1 VKSES
6 LVDRRG
12 LSQIWPIWTPRLG
25 RSNNRHTIYGKNSRA
40 LRTHG
45 LSAALCAYSP
55 YPCRTSFGHT
65 EFQESTLCA
74 STTPAKCWGWAGRGG
89 APLTPQ
95 GFGRECTGGGQWW
108 WCVWLCLCA
117 GGLCGGTWGTTKSC
131 PCHHGRL
138 HSAHPPSWPLPNR
151 APATNGRLHS
161 ALPTG
166 PVAGAR
172 GCLVDHPRLPVAI
185 KPSGHVALIAHA
197 LITPKR
203 SQEQPRRAK
212 KSQNSLK
219 QPETAWN
226 SPKTAQ
232 NRQEEPER
240 AKNTSPGTGQGW
252 CSHRVSTPGI
262 PCDQKMS
269 HMARVDTRIVRP
281 EDRVCA
287 AHANFCR
294 FSL

>member
-117 GGLCGGTWGTTKSC
+117 GGLCGGTWGTTKSSPCHQWSFTQRTPSFLASTKSC
-131 PCHHGRL
+131 PCHQWSFTQRTTH
-138 HSAHPPSWPLPNR
+138 R
-151 APATNGRLHS
+151 ARCWRSRVPCGSSPA
-161 ALPTG
+161 
-166 PVAGAR
+166 
-172 GCLVDHPRLPVAI
+172 
-185 KPSGHVALIAHA
+185 
-197 LITPKR
+197 
-203 SQEQPRRAK
+203 PRR
-212 KSQNSLK
+212 
-219 QPETAWN
+219 
-226 SPKTAQ
+226 
-232 NRQEEPER
+232 
-240 AKNTSPGTGQGW
+240 
-252 CSHRVSTPGI
+252 H
-262 PCDQKMS
+262 
-269 HMARVDTRIVRP
+269 
-281 EDRVCA
+281 
-287 AHANFCR
+287 
-294 FSL
+294 